1 MKKIVKIGFPI
12 VCVAIIIFTFWLMA
26 DMKEKVAENNDKKNE
41 ISEDIDN
48 SLEQNDENVLNQNS
62 ENKVGEEA
70 LLNSKDDIYLRKV
83 IQVLENE
90 IKVKDNQYFTSEG
103 EEDGRYIVALRD
115 AETTEAE
122 IYYIVDVDTGE
133 YEIYY

>member
-12 VCVAIIIFTFWLMA
+12 VCVAIIIFTFWLMI
-26 DMKEKVAENNDKKNE
+26 DMKEKVDANSDKKNE
-41 ISEDIDN
+41 TSEKIDN
-48 SLEQNDENVLNQNS
+48 SLNKNT
-62 ENKVGEEA
+62 ENKVA
-70 LLNSKDDIYLRKV
+70 DDTLLNSKDYIYLRKS
-83 IQVLENE
+83 IQVLEDE

-115 AETTEAE
+115 AETTEAK

>member
-12 VCVAIIIFTFWLMA
+12 VCVAIIIFTFWLMI
-26 DMKEKVAENNDKKNE
+26 DMKEKVDANSDKKNE
-41 ISEDIDN
+41 TSEEIDN
-48 SLEQNDENVLNQNS
+48 SLNKNT
-62 ENKVGEEA
+62 ENKVA
-70 LLNSKDDIYLRKV
+70 DDTLLNSKDDIYLRKS
-83 IQVLENE
+83 IQVLEDE

-115 AETTEAE
+115 AETTEAK

>member
-12 VCVAIIIFTFWLMA
+12 VCVAIIIFTFWLMI
-26 DMKEKVAENNDKKNE
+26 DMKEKVDANSDKKNE
-41 ISEDIDN
+41 TSEEIDN
-48 SLEQNDENVLNQNS
+48 SLNKNT
-62 ENKVGEEA
+62 ENKVA
-70 LLNSKDDIYLRKV
+70 DDTLLNSKDYIYLRKS
-83 IQVLENE
+83 IQVLEDE

-115 AETTEAE
+115 AETTEAK